1 MCLLLTAILA
11 VTQTMVGSY
20 LTFENLMTFILTG
33 VLIAFQACQTELILK
48 QTQAEALG
56 LTLAQASWNLVVSAI
71 VLPFMFYA
79 H

>member
-20 LTFENLMTFILTG
+20 LTFEKLMTFILTG
-33 VLIAFQACQTELILK
+33 LLIAFQSCQTELILK
-48 QTQAEALG
+48 QTEAEALD
-56 LTLAQASWNLVVSAI
+56 LTLVQASWNLVVSAT
-71 VLPFMFYA
+71 VLPFMLYA